1 MADFD
6 PTARSALPPPSD
18 RVRHHRLQR
27 RPAAADSGGGDD
39 FVMALAAPRKPAV
52 PGNGASSVA
61 SADAATLADDGTPLP
76 GHKPAVPQ
84 SARSASMA
92 EFAES
97 ARSAARIA
105 NVSFAD
111 VMAKAAQESNFD
123 VNSRTSTSTA
133 AGPFQFVEHTW
144 LDMLKRHGAAYG
156 LGKEAAQI
164 KLHNGVA
171 SVSDPALRKHL
182 LDLRKDVS
190 LSAGMAARYL
200 DESSQDL
207 ARALHRKPT
216 DTESRMAY
224 FLGPGGAAKLIKAA
238 QKNPDGP
245 SDAVL
250 PQAAAANRS
259 LFYGNTGALS
269 NRQAINRIT
278 HFVSHHLKD
287 FAALGREDRP
297 VTTDRIVTPDP
308 NVG

>member
-6 PTARSALPPPSD
+6 PTARAALHPPSD
-18 RVRHHRLQR
+18 RVRHHRPQR
-27 RPAAADSGGGDD
+27 RPAVADSGGGDD
-39 FVMALAAPRKPAV
+39 FVMALAVPRKPAV
-52 PGNGASSVA
+52 PGNGSTAVA
-61 SADAATLADDGTPLP
+61 SADASTLADDGTPLP
-76 GHKPAVPQ
+76 GRKPAVPQ
-84 SARSASMA
+84 SARAASMA
-92 EFAES
+92 EFTES

-123 VNSRTSTSTA
+123 VNSHNSSSTA
-133 AGPFQFVEHTW
+133 AGPFQFVEQTW

-164 KLHNGVA
+164 KMHHGVA
-171 SVSDPALRKHL
+171 SVSDPTLRKHL
-182 LDLRKDVS
+182 LDLRKDVN

-207 ARALHRKPT
+207 AHALHRKPT

-259 LFYGNTGALS
+259 LFYGSAGALT
-269 NRQAINRIT
+269 NQQAINRISR
-278 HFVSHHLKD
+278 FVSHNLKD

>member
-6 PTARSALPPPSD
+6 PSSPSQLKPLASASG
-18 RVRHHRLQR
+18 RHRAHRPQR
-27 RPAAADSGGGDD
+27 KPAVPDGGDD
-39 FVMALAAPRKPAV
+39 FVVALAVPRKPV
-52 PGNGASSVA
+52 SSTSTSVA
-61 SADAATLADDGTPLP
+61 SAEDGFVPAPGRKPQSPTLARAAT
-76 GHKPAVPQ
+76 
-84 SARSASMA
+84 MA
-92 EFAES
+92 EFTES

-123 VNSRTSTSTA
+123 VNSRTPSSSA

-164 KLHNGVA
+164 KMHNGVA
-171 SVSDPALRKHL
+171 SVSDPALRKQL

-190 LSAGMAARYL
+190 LSSGMAARYL
-200 DESSQDL
+200 DEASKDL
-207 ARALHRKPT
+207 AHSLHRKPT

-224 FLGPGGAAKLIKAA
+224 FLGPGGAAKLIRAA
-238 QKNPDGP
+238 QNNPNGP

-250 PQAAAANRS
+250 PQAAAANRGV
-259 LFYGNTGALS
+259 FYGPNGALS
-269 NRQAINRIT
+269 NRQALSRISS
-278 HFVSHHLKD
+278 FVSRHLKE
-287 FAALGREDRP
+287 FAALGKEDHP
-297 VTTDRIVTPDP
+297 VTTDRVISPDP